1 VYAPGVNRARF
12 LLAFAVAVTA
22 FVAAHFLDFK
32 GSVPNFQRITGGA
45 VLLDMTPSFSE
56 DAIYDRLD
64 TYGALGRENYAF
76 RNITVDVLLPL
87 GLLPFLAMFMNRALS
102 RIGTGRVLRVV
113 LLSMPF
119 AYVLLDLAENGSVLA
134 LLARFPERLHGI
146 AAVLPYLTVTKR
158 VASMIAL
165 FGPLLILG
173 FGIVRSRFRQLAV
186 AK

>member
-1 VYAPGVNRARF
+1 MYPLNVNRARF
-12 LLAFAVAVTA
+12 PLAFAVAVIV

-45 VLLDMTPSFSE
+45 VLLDMTPSFGE
-56 DAIYDRLD
+56 DAIYRRLGD
-64 TYGALGRENYAF
+64 YGARGRENYAF

-87 GLLPFLAMFMNRALS
+87 GLLPFLVMFMNRAL
-102 RIGTGRVLRVV
+102 RAIGAGRELRVI

-119 AYVLLDLAENGSVLA
+119 AYVLLDLAENGSVLL
-134 LLARFPERLHGI
+134 LLARFPERLHAI

-173 FGIVRSRFRQLAV
+173 FGMIRSRFRQVAV
-186 AK
+186 VE